1 MLSNSSLGYVL
12 HLVARRGG
20 VVLTQRVLFGESTA
34 DQQLSVMLTDNRVA
48 LTQLSALFA
57 EKFFAEANALD
68 RRSPATATRRMPKP
82 GRWAQCLKRCLRI
95 SRYRCDVTSAMQLGM
110 PWTVIQA
117 AFEDD
122 G

>member
-1 MLSNSSLGYVL
+1 VL
-12 HLVARRGG
+12 RLFARHGG
-20 VVLTQRVLFGESTA
+20 VVLAQRVLFGESMA
-34 DQQLSVMLTDNRVA
+34 DQQLRVMLTATRVA
-48 LTQLSALFA
+48 LTQMSALFA

-68 RRSPATATRRMPKP
+68 RRSPATAPRCMPKS
-82 GRWAQCLKRCLRI
+82 GQWAQCLKRCLRI
-95 SRYRCDVTSAMQLGM
+95 SRCRCDVTSAMQLGM